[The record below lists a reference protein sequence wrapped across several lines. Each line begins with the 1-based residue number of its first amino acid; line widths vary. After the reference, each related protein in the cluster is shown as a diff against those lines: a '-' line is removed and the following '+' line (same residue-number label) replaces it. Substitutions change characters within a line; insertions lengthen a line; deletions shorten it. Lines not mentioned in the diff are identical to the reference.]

1 MDRSN
6 QERENPNIAGFTLR
20 TPMKTVPTYSLYGVN
35 SSEPLLEQ
43 LHFESIASRSQLY
56 DWEIKPHRHERFLQ
70 ILYIHGGSGEALLDG
85 RRERLASGSLITVP
99 PHHVHGFMFAPD
111 VDGIIVTMTDSYLR
125 TLLAGVPG
133 TLTLFEHPRH
143 DDVGHHHAL
152 AGALTMFRNEME
164 SVAPWRGA
172 SLSALLTLVLVGI
185 ARIAE
190 ASAPAK
196 AQASSRPAR
205 HFRQFQQL
213 LETDYRVQKDITHYA
228 DTIGVTSTQLNRICR
243 QLAGHSALQLI
254 HARVLA
260 EAQRDLLF
268 SDLDI
273 KQIALTLGFADA
285 GYFSRFFA
293 RLAGQTPTAFR
304 DSGRARL
311 PAFATR
317 AG

>member
-1 MDRSN
+1 MQR
-6 QERENPNIAGFTLR
+6 A
-20 TPMKTVPTYSLYGVN
+20 PMRTVPTYSLYGVN
-35 SSEPLLEQ
+35 SAEPLLDQ

-56 DWEIKPHRHERFLQ
+56 AWEIKPHRHERFLQ
-70 ILYIHGGSGEALLDG
+70 ILYIHSGSGEALLDG
-85 RRERLASGSLITVP
+85 RRERLASGSLICVP
-99 PHHVHGFMFAPD
+99 PHHVHGFVFSPD

-133 TLTLFEHPRH
+133 TLPLFEHPRH
-143 DDVGHHHAL
+143 ERVARKHPLASAL
-152 AGALTMFRNEME
+152 AMFRMEMA

-172 SLSALLTLVLVGI
+172 ALSALLTLVLVGI

-190 ASAPAK
+190 ASAPA
-196 AQASSRPAR
+196 ATRASSRPAR
-205 HFRQFQQL
+205 HFQQFQQL
-213 LETDYRVQKDITHYA
+213 LETDYREQKEMAYYA
-228 DTIGVTSTQLNRICR
+228 DTIGITPTQLNRICR
-243 QLAGHSALQLI
+243 QLAGQSALQLI

-273 KQIALTLGFADA
+273 KQIAMTLGFSDA

-304 DSGRARL
+304 ESGRARL

-317 AG
+317 ES

>member
-1 MDRSN
+1 MR
-6 QERENPNIAGFTLR
+6 
-20 TPMKTVPTYSLYGVN
+20 TVPTYSLYGVN
-35 SSEPLLEQ
+35 SAEPLLEQ
-43 LHFESIASRSQLY
+43 LHFESIAARSQLY
-56 DWEIKPHRHERFLQ
+56 AWEIKPHRHERFLQ
-70 ILYIHGGSGEALLDG
+70 ILYIHSGSGEALLDG
-85 RRERLASGSLITVP
+85 RRERLASGSLICVP
-99 PHHVHGFMFAPD
+99 PHHVHGFVFSPD

-133 TLTLFEHPRH
+133 TLPLFEHPRH
-143 DDVGHHHAL
+143 ERVARRHPLASAL
-152 AGALTMFRNEME
+152 AMFRTEMA

-172 SLSALLTLVLVGI
+172 ALSALLTLVLVGI

-190 ASAPAK
+190 ASGPA
-196 AQASSRPAR
+196 AARASSRPAR
-205 HFRQFQQL
+205 HFQQFQQL
-213 LETDYRVQKDITHYA
+213 LETDYREQKEMTYYA
-228 DTIGVTSTQLNRICR
+228 DTIGITPTQLNRICR
-243 QLAGHSALQLI
+243 QLAGQSALQLI

-273 KQIALTLGFADA
+273 KQIAMTLGFSDA

-304 DSGRARL
+304 ESGRARL

-317 AG
+317 EG

>member
-1 MDRSN
+1 MR
-6 QERENPNIAGFTLR
+6 
-20 TPMKTVPTYSLYGVN
+20 TVPTYSLYGVN
-35 SSEPLLEQ
+35 SAEPLLDQ
-43 LHFESIASRSQLY
+43 LHFESIAARSQLY
-56 DWEIKPHRHERFLQ
+56 AWEIKPHRHERFLQ
-70 ILYIHGGSGEALLDG
+70 ILYIHSGSGEALLDG
-85 RRERLASGSLITVP
+85 RRERLASGSLICVP
-99 PHHVHGFMFAPD
+99 PHHVHGFVFSPD

-133 TLTLFEHPRH
+133 TLPLFEHPRH
-143 DDVGHHHAL
+143 ERVARRHPLASAL
-152 AGALTMFRNEME
+152 AMFRAEMA

-172 SLSALLTLVLVGI
+172 ALSALLTLVLVGI

-190 ASAPAK
+190 ASGPA
-196 AQASSRPAR
+196 AARASSRPAR
-205 HFRQFQQL
+205 HFQQFQQL
-213 LETDYRVQKDITHYA
+213 LETDYREQKEMTYYA
-228 DTIGVTSTQLNRICR
+228 DTIGITPTQLNRICR
-243 QLAGHSALQLI
+243 QLAGQSALQLI

-273 KQIALTLGFADA
+273 KQIAMTLGFSDA

-304 DSGRARL
+304 ESGRARL

-317 AG
+317 EG